1 MADIKISELPTATS
15 VNDVDIFVMDQSL
28 VTKTATRAQIL
39 ASIKDANNNI
49 TANAFFSNLSSITA
63 SGTPVVLTVASA
75 ASYLVTGSGGQ
86 TIKLPDA
93 TTLPNG
99 TIYRLNNNQ
108 SSGAISVNNNSNTLI
123 ASIPAGGF
131 TEVSLLDNSTA
142 AGSWE
147 RHEQAP
153 SNVSWSTNTFDYPG
167 SITSATWNGN
177 AVAINRG
184 GTGATS
190 AVSALTSL
198 GAQAVLTTAAPLAL
212 TLGGTGAITASAA
225 RAALGA
231 AASGANTDI
240 TSVTLTTGTIS
251 TAPSGSNDLVTK
263 SYADSIGSG
272 INFHDAA
279 EYATVAALPTAY
291 TYSNG
296 TSGVGATITA
306 NAVGTLAI
314 DGYTLLS
321 TDVGKRLLIKNETGA
336 FTNNTTPSAA
346 FNGVYTL
353 TTAGTASVAYV
364 LTRATDYDTS
374 GSGTNEISAGDFI
387 LVLSGSL
394 ANTAWVQQTKTSI
407 SVGSTSLSFT
417 QFASSGGVTSFV
429 TTLNGLTPSGTPT
442 TGAVSLAGTLGVSS
456 GGTGSTSQAGALT
469 NLGAQAVLTTAA
481 PLALTAG
488 GTGTTSAVGALTNL
502 GAQAAL
508 TTAAP
513 LALTLGG
520 TASTSAIGALT
531 SLGASP
537 LSLTLNA
544 QTGTT
549 YTLVLADN
557 GKLITLS
564 NASAIAVTVPTNA
577 SVAFPIGSQILLN
590 QLGAGQVTVS
600 GASVTFNGK
609 NGLKTSGQYAVICLI
624 KIATDTWVLSGDA
637 TV

>member
-1 MADIKISELPTATS
+1 
-15 VNDVDIFVMDQSL
+15 
-28 VTKTATRAQIL
+28 
-39 ASIKDANNNI
+39 
-49 TANAFFSNLSSITA
+49 
-63 SGTPVVLTVASA
+63 VASA

-99 TIYRLNNNQ
+99 AIYRFNNNQ
-108 SSGAISVNNNSNTLI
+108 SSGAISVNNNSNTLV
-123 ASIPAGGF
+123 ASIPSGGF
-131 TEVSLLDNSTA
+131 IEVSLLDNSTA

-153 SNVSWSTNTFDYPG
+153 SNATWSTNTFDYPG

-190 AVSALTSL
+190 AASALTSL

-212 TLGGTGAITASAA
+212 TLGGTGAITASGA
-225 RAALGA
+225 RTALGA

-240 TSVTLTTGTIS
+240 TSVALTTGTVS
-251 TAPSGSNDLVTK
+251 TAPSGANDLVTK

-291 TYSNG
+291 TYSNE

-306 NAVGTLAI
+306 NAVGTLSI

-374 GSGTNEISAGDFI
+374 GSGTNEINQGDFI
-387 LVLSGSL
+387 LVLAGSTL
-394 ANTAWVQQTKTSI
+394 ANTAWVQQTKIPIT
-407 SVGSTSLSFT
+407 VGTTSLSFT

-429 TTLNGLTPSGTPT
+429 TTLNGLTPSGTPA
-442 TGAVSLAGTLGVSS
+442 TGSVSLAGTLGVSS

-513 LALTLGG
+513 LALTAGGTGTTSAVGALTNLGAQAALTTASPLALTLGG
-520 TASTSAIGALT
+520 SGSTSAVGALT
-531 SLGASP
+531 NIGAAP

-549 YTLVLADN
+549 YTLVLTDN

-590 QLGAGQVTVS
+590 QLGVGQVTVS
-600 GASVTFNGK
+600 GASVTFNSK